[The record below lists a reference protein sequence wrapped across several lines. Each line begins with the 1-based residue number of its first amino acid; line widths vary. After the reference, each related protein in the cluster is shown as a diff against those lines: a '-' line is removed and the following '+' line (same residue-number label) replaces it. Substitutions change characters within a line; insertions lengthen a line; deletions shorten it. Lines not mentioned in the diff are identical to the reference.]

1 MRAFRIVVLASLLAA
16 AVGCRSRVVQITL
29 VNASQQPLS
38 TIVVDY
44 PRATFGLNQL
54 DPGKTYSYPI
64 KPQGTGNVNIQFA
77 DAAGHSHTYTGPALH
92 KNDEGTII
100 VTMTQAAAT
109 SESNLAAKR

>member
-1 MRAFRIVVLASLLAA
+1 MRTLRLLVLLSALAA
-16 AVGCRSRVVQITL
+16 ATGCRSRVVQITL

-44 PRATFGLNQL
+44 PRATFGVNQL

-64 KPQGTGNVNIQFA
+64 KPLDTGPLKIQFA

-92 KNDEGTII
+92 KNDEGT
-100 VTMTQAAAT
+100 VTVTLTQAAAT
-109 SESNLAAKR
+109 AESRLAGR